1 MCCGW
6 VNVCLAKFK
15 IHPLVPGLA
24 GGPGFQGVAAP
35 CFRNTSALDLVRA
48 CGIWVSLGSHL
59 SLSELPRLLGKW
71 QQRSPRHAS
80 QSGASRDPP
89 PNPHH
94 HSGATRS
101 RGVGRACPPT
111 GGTSE
116 TRPLPAL
123 WPLRTSSL
131 IFLKSHFIYLF
142 MAVLGL
148 HCYGLFSTLWCK
160 GPYCSGFFCRG
171 ARVPS
176 HCVTWAQS
184 LRHVGSAV
192 LCELSNCVSWGQ

>member
-80 QSGASRDPP
+80 QSGASDSCRLQGPTSQPPPPLRGHTVQGSGASLSSDGRDLRDPATASLVASQ
-89 PNPHH
+89 NLVPHFFKK
-94 HSGATRS
+94 SFYLFIYGCA
-101 RGVGRACPPT
+101 G
-111 GGTSE
+111 
-116 TRPLPAL
+116 
-123 WPLRTSSL
+123 SSL
-131 IFLKSHFIYLF
+131 LWAFLYI
-142 MAVLGL
+142 VVQ
-148 HCYGLFSTLWCK
+148 
-160 GPYCSGFFCRG
+160 GP
-171 ARVPS
+171 
-176 HCVTWAQS
+176 
-184 LRHVGSAV
+184 L
-192 LCELSNCVSWGQ
+192 L